1 MMVITAEGGTER
13 RGGGASFM
21 ALGAN
26 AERADGR
33 GRSAD
38 EREGIPFGRLRHRR
52 RRRGLIC
59 EMMCDTDK
67 ARSRRRRD
75 SCDSGRAGRWRTG
88 GWPRPREA
96 GPVTETGEMLSDT
109 PRRYSFRLWGR
120 RRCRR
125 RRRRQGEPSQRPC
138 PAHQAHAARGGE
150 TGMTRG
156 REGRGGRTDKHAGRE
171 GGMKGGAP
179 RALHSSSV
187 ASRFRSFSIS
197 GSVSGSCRDCSTCI
211 QQRRW
216 QNFRRTS
223 IVFYKH
229 DAAI

>member
-67 ARSRRRRD
+67 ARSRRRRRD
-75 SCDSGRAGRWRTG
+75 SCDSGRVAGGRAG
-88 GWPRPREA
+88 G
-96 GPVTETGEMLSDT
+96 
-109 PRRYSFRLWGR
+109 
-120 RRCRR
+120 
-125 RRRRQGEPSQRPC
+125 
-138 PAHQAHAARGGE
+138 
-150 TGMTRG
+150 RG
-156 REGRGGRTDKHAGRE
+156 RGRPG
-171 GGMKGGAP
+171 P
-179 RALHSSSV
+179 
-187 ASRFRSFSIS
+187 
-197 GSVSGSCRDCSTCI
+197 
-211 QQRRW
+211 
-216 QNFRRTS
+216 
-223 IVFYKH
+223 
-229 DAAI
+229 